1 MCLWGVPVNTIYI
14 AKKIFLIGDLSQYH
28 LTLNTICPRSM
39 NKSKIIKTIKPLLI
53 PKAVHVTENTFEENL
68 LICLAHLTP
77 KWSSELLSPL
87 SVRRP
92 SVNFSHFN
100 QLL

>member
-28 LTLNTICPRSM
+28 LTLNTICPSSM
-39 NKSKIIKTIKPLLI
+39 HKSKIIKTIKPLLI

-68 LICLAHLTP
+68 LIFF
-77 KWSSELLSPL
+77 SSPDPQM
-87 SVRRP
+87 VK
-92 SVNFSHFN
+92 
-100 QLL
+100 